1 MTTVGAVVRAE
12 LSTRRRPLLRL
23 AGWSLAEALPAALT
37 GLLTA
42 RAVDGGFLAGRP
54 GVGLLWLGLLALA
67 VLVGALGTRQAY
79 GLLGDVV
86 EPFRDDL
93 LRRVVAGTLA
103 GAGDGRVDDAA
114 VTRLTHQVEMVR
126 DTWAGLLMVV
136 RGFVFAAGAAVVGL
150 CSLAVPVALLVTVPV
165 LAGLLLFVAALPA
178 MVARQRDYVRAGERL
193 GRDAVVAVSGHRD
206 VLVSGTGDRVV
217 DWLGGHV
224 DAQARVERR
233 LATMAAARSLSLAVG
248 GWLPVPV
255 LLLAAPWLLGR
266 GLGAGALLGALVY
279 VVHGIQPALHTLFQG
294 VAAGG
299 LRFVVTLDRLL
310 RTCVPPAE
318 SGVATAAPP
327 PDPAAPALSLRAV
340 TFRYGPHAAPVLD
353 GFDLTVP
360 AGDHLAIVG
369 ASGIG
374 KSTLAGLMAGVLR
387 PDSGTVRV
395 AGTPTGAATPA
406 ELAARRVL
414 IPQEAYVFTGTVRD
428 NVRYLRPDLD
438 DATISRAADRLGLAE
453 LVARLG
459 GLDATLRPAGL
470 SAGERQQVAL
480 LRAWLS
486 PAPLLILDEATCHLD
501 PATEARLELAFAAR
515 PGTLVVIA
523 HRISS
528 AVRARRVLL
537 LDGGQA
543 HLDSHHGLLAGSAAY
558 REMVGYWEGGGDR
571 SDPAGLPGGPH
582 RFPAGPGTGLGH
594 DVGQVVA
601 DRAR

>member
-1 MTTVGAVVRAE
+1 MTTVGAVTRAA
-12 LSTRRRPLLRL
+12 LAQRRGPLLRL
-23 AGWSLAEALPAALT
+23 AGWSFAEALPAALT

-42 RAVDGGFLAGRP
+42 RAVDDGFLAGRP
-54 GVGLLWLGLLALA
+54 GVGLAWLGLLAVA

-79 GLLGDVV
+79 GLLGEVV

-103 GAGDGRVDDAA
+103 GATDGRGDDAA

-136 RGFVFAAGAAVVGL
+136 RGFVFATGAAVVGL
-150 CSLAVPVALLVTVPV
+150 CSLAAPVALLVTGPV
-165 LAGLLLFVAALPA
+165 LAGLLLFAAALPA
-178 MVARQRDYVRAGERL
+178 MVARQREFVLAGERL
-193 GRDAVVAVSGHRD
+193 GRDAVVAVAGHRD
-206 VLVSGTGDRVV
+206 VTVSGAGDRVV

-248 GWLPVPV
+248 GWLPVP
-255 LLLAAPWLLGR
+255 LLLVAAPWLLR
-266 GLGAGALLGALVY
+266 QGLGPGALLGALVY
-279 VVHGIQPALHTLFQG
+279 VVRGIQPALHTLFQG

-310 RTCVPPAE
+310 KTCVPPE
-318 SGVATAAPP
+318 GSGGATAASPR
-327 PDPAAPALSLRAV
+327 DPAAPALSLRAV
-340 TFRYGPHAAPVLD
+340 TFRYGPDAVPVLD
-353 GFDLTVP
+353 GFDLVVP
-360 AGDHLAIVG
+360 AGDHLVIVG

-387 PDSGTVRV
+387 PGAGTVHV
-395 AGTPTGAATPA
+395 AGTPTATATAA
-406 ELAARRVL
+406 ELAAHRVL

-438 DATISRAADRLGLAE
+438 DADIGRAADRMGLAD

-459 GLDATLRPAGL
+459 GLDAVLRPAGL

-486 PAPLLILDEATCHLD
+486 PAPLVILDEATCHLD
-501 PATEARLELAFAAR
+501 PATEARLEAAFATR

-528 AVRARRVLL
+528 AARARRVLL
-537 LDGGQA
+537 LDGGHV
-543 HLDSHHGLLAGSAAY
+543 HLDTHRGLLARSAAY
-558 REMVGYWEGGGDR
+558 REMVGYWAGDGVR
-571 SDPAGLPGGPH
+571 SSRTAGRSAPLPSGSAP
-582 RFPAGPGTGLGH
+582 RSSP
-594 DVGQVVA
+594 
-601 DRAR
+601 

>member
-23 AGWSLAEALPAALT
+23 AGWSLAEALPAALS

-103 GAGDGRVDDAA
+103 GASDGRVDDAA

-217 DWLGGHV
+217 SWLGGHV

-310 RTCVPPAE
+310 RTCVPPEE
-318 SGVATAAPP
+318 SGGATAAPP

-438 DATISRAADRLGLAE
+438 DATIRRAADRLGLAE

-558 REMVGYWEGGGDR
+558 REMVGYWEGGDR
-571 SDPAGLPGGPH
+571 SDPAGLPSGPH
-582 RFPAGPGTGLGH
+582 RFPAGPGARLGH
-594 DVGQVVA
+594 DVGEVVA

>member
-1 MTTVGAVVRAE
+1 MTTVGATTRAA
-12 LSTRRRPLLRL
+12 LAQRRGPLLRL

-42 RAVDGGFLAGRP
+42 RAVDDGFLAGRP
-54 GVGLLWLGLLALA
+54 GVGLAWLGLLAVA

-103 GAGDGRVDDAA
+103 GATGGRGDDAA

-150 CSLAVPVALLVTVPV
+150 CSLAAPVALLVTGPV
-165 LAGLLLFVAALPA
+165 LAGLLLFAAALPA
-178 MVARQRDYVRAGERL
+178 MVARQREYVLAGERL
-193 GRDAVVAVSGHRD
+193 GRDAVVAVAGHRD
-206 VLVSGTGDRVV
+206 VTVSGTGDRVV
-217 DWLGGHV
+217 GWLGGHV

-233 LATMAAARSLSLAVG
+233 LAVMAAARSLSLAVG
-248 GWLPVPV
+248 GWLPVP
-255 LLLAAPWLLGR
+255 LLLVAAPWLLR
-266 GLGAGALLGALVY
+266 QGLGPGALLGALVY
-279 VVHGIQPALHTLFQG
+279 VVRGIQPALHTLFQG

-310 RTCVPPAE
+310 TTCVPPEGSA
-318 SGVATAAPP
+318 VAAAPSP
-327 PDPAAPALSLRAV
+327 RDPAAPALSLRAV
-340 TFRYGPHAAPVLD
+340 TFRYGPDAVPVLD
-353 GFDLTVP
+353 GFDLVVP
-360 AGDHLAIVG
+360 AGDHLVIVG

-387 PDSGTVRV
+387 PGAGAVHV
-395 AGTPTGAATPA
+395 AGTPTATATAA
-406 ELAARRVL
+406 ELAAHRVL

-438 DATISRAADRLGLAE
+438 DAAIDRAADRMGLAD

-486 PAPLLILDEATCHLD
+486 PAPLVILDEATCHLD
-501 PATEARLELAFAAR
+501 PATEARLETAFATR

-528 AVRARRVLL
+528 AARARRVLL
-537 LDGGQA
+537 LDGGYA
-543 HLDSHHGLLAGSAAY
+543 HLDSHRGLLAGSAAY
-558 REMVGYWEGGGDR
+558 RELVGYWAGDGVR
-571 SDPAGLPGGPH
+571 SSRTPGRSAPLPSGSAP
-582 RFPAGPGTGLGH
+582 RSSP
-594 DVGQVVA
+594 
-601 DRAR
+601 